1 MDGQKAYSN
10 MMLNMERTRTLL
22 GMSQD
27 EFSEQLGLSLSQYQ
41 KMLYRRSTLFEKAL
55 EVILNYHELSGLFLY
70 QMVDVSLPPSMR
82 MLGLFNE
89 LNNTDK
95 DIIEFLLLYII
106 QAKKG
111 GKEADLRAVLEREL
125 EEYQQNP

>member
-1 MDGQKAYSN
+1 MDGQKAYAN
-10 MMLNMERTRTLL
+10 MMLNMERTRTAL

-27 EFSEQLGLSLSQYQ
+27 EFSERLGLSLSQYQ

-55 EVILNYHELSGLFLY
+55 EVILSYYELSGLFLY
-70 QMVDVSLPPSMR
+70 QMVDVSLPSSMR

-89 LNNTDK
+89 LNEMDK

-106 QAKKG
+106 QTKQG
-111 GKEADLRAVLEREL
+111 GKEADLRVVLKREL
-125 EEYQQNP
+125 EGYEV